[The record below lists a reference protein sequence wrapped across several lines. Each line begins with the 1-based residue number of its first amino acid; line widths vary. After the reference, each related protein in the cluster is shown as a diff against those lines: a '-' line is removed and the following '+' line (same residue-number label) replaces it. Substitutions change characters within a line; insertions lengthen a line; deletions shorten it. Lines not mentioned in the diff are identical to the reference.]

1 VRILLD
7 ESLPRQLAPLIPE
20 HEVRTVKQMEWAGTR
35 NGLLLQLAAQQF
47 DVLLTADQSLEFQHN
62 LRNLRIVVVV
72 LVATTN
78 RIESLRPL
86 VPSLLK
92 VLPTAK
98 PGQVL
103 RIGF

>member
-1 VRILLD
+1 MRILLD
-7 ESLPRQLAPLIPE
+7 ESLPRQLAALMPQ
-20 HEVRTVKQMEWAGTR
+20 HEVRTVKQMGWAGTR
-35 NGLLLQLAAQQF
+35 NGPLLQLAAQQF
-47 DVLLTADQSLEFQHN
+47 DVLLTADRSLEFQQN
-62 LRNLRIVVVV
+62 LKHVRIVVVV

-103 RIGF
+103 LIAV

>member
-1 VRILLD
+1 MGWY
-7 ESLPRQLAPLIPE
+7 AKW
-20 HEVRTVKQMEWAGTR
+20 T
-35 NGLLLQLAAQQF
+35 LLQLAAQQF
-47 DVLLTADQSLEFQHN
+47 DVLLTADQSLEFQQN

-78 RIESLRPL
+78 RIESLRSL

-103 RIGF
+103 RIGV